1 MQVLEKIKYRRLAA
15 SALRS
20 LLMPLLVLV
29 ALGAQGAAYYS
40 TGAPI
45 KSSPTRTCSTTLGI
59 TTCTTGVTTGLNT
72 SIGTVAVT
80 ATVELP
86 LGIGTSAK
94 LLYQLNGTGQPG
106 YRAGVLLAPEA
117 ALLGV
122 SLGTTVTIRTYL
134 SSDATTMRDQLL
146 VSASALGTQLLAGK
160 GAPAQLELIATK
172 EFDRVEIEF
181 NSLAS
186 VGGTISV
193 LYAYGVGANPAA
205 QITGLTSNSSTATPG
220 KFETSGDCAAKVASP
235 GNAVDSDQTNYA
247 SFSSLA
253 SVFCTS
259 RLKVGLTGT
268 APSTYKA
275 GFVIGQGNNLLD
287 VSVLSSMKIT
297 TYKNGVAQES
307 GAGSSLL
314 GLSVLPESKSLVS
327 FQATKE
333 FDEVSIERTD
343 AVAALD
349 NLRLYYGVGVASTT
363 PPQVISSFDNPAG
376 RFDSFSN
383 SNGVACVGCGVTSP
397 ESAAGNPNSPATIR
411 GLLGVNNYTTLRL
424 DLNGT
429 GSAGNR
435 AGMVIGSTTLLDLA
449 ALSRVTLITYD
460 ENNNVL
466 ETASGSSLLK
476 LNLLPDGRQT
486 VSFNTT
492 KDFKKVGIQVGGV
505 LSAASDTNVFY
516 AFTDNS
522 NGLLSIVAPTGPLPV
537 TLTSFA
543 VRRQSGGAV
552 LNWATASEINSARFV
567 VERASDPATG
577 FRAIGEVAAAG
588 TASTPR
594 TYALQDPEAASL
606 PGTLYYRL
614 RQLDLD
620 GSAHVSAVVVLAARP
635 ASATFALYPNPATA
649 ATRQVTLDGTVAAGY
664 SVSLYTSMGQLLST
678 RVVSTEATTQPLTLA
693 TTGLAAG
700 IYQVVLRDAAGQL
713 LTTQRLLVASY

>member
-1 MQVLEKIKYRRLAA
+1 MQLLEKIKYRRLAA

-40 TGAPI
+40 TGGPI
-45 KSSPTRTCSTTLGI
+45 NPSPARSCTTILNA
-59 TTCTTGVTTGLNT
+59 TTCTGVTTGLNT
-72 SIGTVAVT
+72 SIGNVAIT
-80 ATVELP
+80 ARVELP
-86 LGIGTSAK
+86 TLTTAK
-94 LLYQLNGTGQPG
+94 LRYQLNGTGLPG
-106 YRAGVLLAPEA
+106 YRAGILLAPDA
-117 ALLGV
+117 ALLGL
-122 SLGTTVTIRTYL
+122 SLGTSITIRTFM
-134 SSDATTMRDQLL
+134 SSAPTTMRDELL
-146 VSASALGTQLLAGK
+146 VGASAVGTQLLSGK
-160 GAPAQLELIATK
+160 GAPSQLELIATK
-172 EFDRVEIEF
+172 DFDQVEIEF
-181 NSLAS
+181 SS
-186 VGGTISV
+186 VLNAGAIINV
-193 LYAYGVGANPAA
+193 LYAYGVGSNPTA
-205 QITGLTSNSSTATPG
+205 QITGLTSNSGTATPG
-220 KFETSGDCAAKVASP
+220 KFETSGDCANKVASP

-247 SFSSLA
+247 TFSSLA
-253 SVFCTS
+253 AVFCTS

-268 APSTYKA
+268 APGTYKA

-287 VSVLSSMKIT
+287 VSVLSSLKIT

-307 GAGSSLL
+307 GSGSSLL
-314 GLSVLPESKSLVS
+314 GLSVLPDNKSLVS
-327 FQATKE
+327 FQATQE

-343 AVAALD
+343 AVSALD

-363 PPQVISSFDNPAG
+363 PPQVISSFDNSAG
-376 RFDSFSN
+376 HYQSFSN
-383 SNGVACVGCGVTSP
+383 GIACVNCGVTSP
-397 ESAAGNPNSPATIR
+397 ESAATSPNSAATVK
-411 GLLGVNNYTTLRL
+411 GLIGVGNYTTLRL

-492 KDFKKVGIQVGGV
+492 KNFSKVGIQIGGV

-522 NGLLSIVAPTGPLPV
+522 NGSLSIVAPPTGPLPV

-543 VRRQSGGAV
+543 VRRQSGGAI

-567 VERASDPATG
+567 VERSGNPATG
-577 FRAIGEVAAAG
+577 FRAVGEVTAAG

-693 TTGLAAG
+693 TNGLAAG